1 MVDAARLAPT
11 AAPRRLNDIPDA
23 RSDHGPGEAAPR
35 ILRLAEELPT
45 GRTRVDLVPVR
56 RDGSGRLVAVGLI
69 GTAGI
74 NGEMRWTTIGGAVP
88 RGETIEQAIS
98 RCVAETLGSAAQA
111 QDSPQASVALTGLR
125 PRAGRDEQPPQ
136 SHQRDVEVPLAVEIR
151 GRIQPQGTDRRFA
164 WFLITALPVRGEVP
178 AAQWALLAEFL
189 DAQGEH
195 GLAARMRQ
203 F

>member
-11 AAPRRLNDIPDA
+11 AAPRRLTDLADA
-23 RSDHGPGEAAPR
+23 TSHRAPGEAAPR

-69 GTAGI
+69 GTAGTD
-74 NGEMRWTTIGGAVP
+74 GEMRWTTIGGAVA
-88 RGETIEQAIS
+88 RGEAIEQAIS
-98 RCVAETLGSAAQA
+98 RCVAEALGSAARA
-111 QDSPQASVALTGLR
+111 QDSRQTPVALAGLR
-125 PRAGRDEQPPQ
+125 RPAGRDDQPLE
-136 SHQRDVEVPLAVEIR
+136 SHQRDVEVPLAVEVR
-151 GRIQPQGTDRRFA
+151 GRMEPQGTDSRFA
-164 WFLITALPVRGEVP
+164 WFLITALPARGEVS
-178 AAQWALLAEFL
+178 AAQWALLADFL
-189 DAQGEH
+189 DAQGEQ